1 MSDPTSPPV
10 ENPTGSEPAGA
21 GEAPLE
27 KCVIVRY
34 GRMAQTGLFRHNL
47 ETAPAPG
54 CMLVVRSERGVELG
68 KVLTGLGDS
77 SCPSY
82 PRCINHDRL
91 EDYLRANGPDYPFTR
106 DGRVMRLATP
116 QDLNEQQHLDRSGDE
131 HATYCDQHIRQLG
144 LDMKIV
150 CVEHL
155 LGGER
160 IIFYFIASQRV
171 DFRDLVKRLASQYH
185 TRIEMRQVGAR
196 DEARLVADYERC
208 GQRCCCQEYLKFLK
222 PVSMRMAKMQKATLD
237 PTKISGRCGR
247 LMCCL
252 RYEDE
257 TYEQLQAKLPRKG
270 TWVRTG
276 EAQVGRVLEG
286 QVLTQLVRL
295 LLTDGTLAVVANE
308 RIVERNIP
316 EPAGQLAPQPRRAM
330 RPAERAQQAA
340 AQQEA
345 AHAQAQARADEDMA
359 ERARQNADAR
369 SPDTQEAPPPIQDQ
383 PQAAPE
389 PEPEVAQ
396 EHPQPP
402 PAAEMPD
409 ETPLDQA
416 VQPVQER
423 QPAEGQG
430 QVQGQDQGQGQRQ
443 DQGRGQRQDQGQGQ
457 RQDQGRGQR
466 QDQGQGQGQG
476 RRHRRRHR
484 GRREEMP
491 GQPSPRGSQGPNPDQ
506 PAQGTGQST
515 PAGLSPQGQ
524 SAGPPQGPGQNQG
537 QGRHRRRRHRGRDRS
552 GPLGGNPQGQG
563 GNGGN
568 SPPPPPN

>member
-196 DEARLVADYERC
+196 DEARLVAEAGGVIGVTLSTWLLGGHDFDTVGR
-208 GQRCCCQEYLKFLK
+208 
-222 PVSMRMAKMQKATLD
+222 TLD
-237 PTKISGRCGR
+237 FA
-247 LMCCL
+247 LEL
-252 RYEDE
+252 R
-257 TYEQLQAKLPRKG
+257 
-270 TWVRTG
+270 
-276 EAQVGRVLEG
+276 EG
-286 QVLTQLVRL
+286 SIE
-295 LLTDGTLAVVANE
+295 G
-308 RIVERNIP
+308 
-316 EPAGQLAPQPRRAM
+316 LAPRI
-330 RPAERAQQAA
+330 
-340 AQQEA
+340 
-345 AHAQAQARADEDMA
+345 DD
-359 ERARQNADAR
+359 D
-369 SPDTQEAPPPIQDQ
+369 
-383 PQAAPE
+383 
-389 PEPEVAQ
+389 
-396 EHPQPP
+396 
-402 PAAEMPD
+402 
-409 ETPLDQA
+409 
-416 VQPVQER
+416 
-423 QPAEGQG
+423 
-430 QVQGQDQGQGQRQ
+430 
-443 DQGRGQRQDQGQGQ
+443 
-457 RQDQGRGQR
+457 
-466 QDQGQGQGQG
+466 
-476 RRHRRRHR
+476 
-484 GRREEMP
+484 
-491 GQPSPRGSQGPNPDQ
+491 
-506 PAQGTGQST
+506 
-515 PAGLSPQGQ
+515 
-524 SAGPPQGPGQNQG
+524 
-537 QGRHRRRRHRGRDRS
+537 
-552 GPLGGNPQGQG
+552 GPLRV
-563 GNGGN
+563 
-568 SPPPPPN
+568 